1 MPRFIQPQAGDR
13 GVVSG
18 VEHRLTL
25 QGLGVLIV
33 EDEAMVAMLLED
45 LLHELGCHV
54 VEIASRVETALTS
67 ILARIFDVAIL
78 DVNLKTSYPVA
89 DVLEL
94 RKVPFLFATGYGTEA
109 IPEKYRQR
117 VVLQNTNLRRRFLGP
132 CEGAQPPIVA

>member
-25 QGLGVLIV
+25 QGCGVLVV

-67 ILARIFDVAIL
+67 IMVRTFDVAIL
-78 DVNLKTSYPVA
+78 DVNLKGETSYPVA

-117 VVLQNTNLRRRFLGP
+117 VVLQKPFRKQELEEVLLRILR
-132 CEGAQPPIVA
+132 

>member
-1 MPRFIQPQAGDR
+1 MPRFIQPQGGRR

-54 VEIASRVETALTS
+54 VEIASRVETALIS
-67 ILARIFDVAIL
+67 IMARIFDVVRHRLPNRSRDEPAAGGHASAARRL
-78 DVNLKTSYPVA
+78 CFS
-89 DVLEL
+89 
-94 RKVPFLFATGYGTEA
+94 EA
-109 IPEKYRQR
+109 QGKSAP
-117 VVLQNTNLRRRFLGP
+117 
-132 CEGAQPPIVA
+132 

>member
-18 VEHRLTL
+18 VENRLTL
-25 QGLGVLIV
+25 QGFGVLIV
-33 EDEAMVAMLLED
+33 EDEALVAMLLED

-67 ILARIFDVAIL
+67 ILVRIFDVAIL
-78 DVNLKTSYPVA
+78 DVNLKGETSYPVA

-117 VVLQNTNLRRRFLGP
+117 VVLQKPFRKQELEEVLLRILR
-132 CEGAQPPIVA
+132 

>member
-25 QGLGVLIV
+25 QGCGVLVV

-67 ILARIFDVAIL
+67 IMVRTFDVAIL
-78 DVNLKTSYPVA
+78 DVNLKGETSYSVA
-89 DVLEL
+89 DALEL

-117 VVLQNTNLRRRFLGP
+117 VVLQKPFRKQELEEVLLRILR
-132 CEGAQPPIVA
+132 

>member
-18 VEHRLTL
+18 VEHRLTF
-25 QGLGVLIV
+25 QGCGVLVV

-67 ILARIFDVAIL
+67 IMVRTFDVAIL
-78 DVNLKTSYPVA
+78 DVNLKGETSYPVA

-117 VVLQNTNLRRRFLGP
+117 VVLQKPFRKQELEEVLLRILR
-132 CEGAQPPIVA
+132 

>member
-18 VEHRLTL
+18 VKHRLTL

-54 VEIASRVETALTS
+54 VEIASRVETALAS

-78 DVNLKTSYPVA
+78 DVNLKGETSYPVA
-89 DVLEL
+89 DVLAL

-117 VVLQNTNLRRRFLGP
+117 VVLQKPFRKQELEEALLRTLR
-132 CEGAQPPIVA
+132 